1 MSLFETPNVNSQS
14 KTTDYTVLS
23 TDDIVIFTLT
33 AAATATLSATSGQY
47 AGYVM
52 SNRTGGQGIV
62 YIQNAATSTANVTIA
77 AGSGDAIFGTSTV
90 SPGQIVRCSSN
101 GAGIWTCGVAGT
113 SGGGAGV
120 QSKVVPLTSASILA
134 LNTTPLSLIASP
146 GSGKA
151 TKVLNIGLKM
161 TTTSTQYTGGGAL
174 EFRYTNGSGTKV
186 SADIAAAVVT
196 TTAGTSYTTVMGIEA
211 SLTLVTA
218 AAVVVNAASADFAA
232 GTGTGTFYLLYTT
245 IG

>member
-1 MSLFETPNVNSQS
+1 MSTFCTPSPLMQA
-14 KTTDYTVLS
+14 KTASYTILP
-23 TDDIVIFTLT
+23 TDDGAVFTIT
-33 AAATATLSATSGQY
+33 AAATATLPATSGTFGGLRV
-47 AGYVM
+47 AVPAP
-52 SNRTGGQGIV
+52 GQGIV
-62 YIQNAATSTANVTIA
+62 FVQNAATSTATVTIA
-77 AGSGDAIFGTSTV
+77 AASGDTIFGNSSV
-90 SPGQIVRCSSN
+90 APGQLVKCKSDGAGTYYCSSAGASATGN
-101 GAGIWTCGVAGT
+101 GIQMAA
-113 SGGGAGV
+113 
-120 QSKVVPLTSASILA
+120 VPLTSASILA

-161 TTTSTQYTGGGAL
+161 TTTSTVYTGGGAL

-186 SADIAAAVVT
+186 SADIAAAVIT

-218 AAVVVNAASADFAA
+218 AAITVNAASADFAA